1 MIQILKKSFALLTR
15 RERWLWTAF
24 VPVSLTVAILEAFGA
39 AIVFGLISVISDPS
53 RTGQVPIISSLLTD
67 LPGDENDAILILTAA
82 AAVFFITKNVVLAA
96 GLYIQNRVVNGSVS
110 SMSRRLLKG
119 YLTAPYSFHFQRNS
133 ADLIYNSTGAVRVVL
148 GSVSAAVTLI
158 SEVLVVAAIMIVL
171 LIAAPVVTIVAGVV
185 LAGLAGL
192 ILRITQRLFAKWGT
206 EVQVLSKEI
215 LQAVQQGLGGLKE
228 LKVLGRE
235 RQAYEAFS
243 TRQQAFY
250 RINYRRDTLKVLPR
264 YLLESV
270 FVSGLLLVVFMIA
283 IQGDGTE
290 NILPLIGLYAYAG
303 FRIIPS
309 ISRILLKLNQ
319 IRYGQTPVNR
329 IYDDYMLVSQN
340 KDWGFR
346 ETDIDLTFAGQVAL
360 EGISYKYSSSD
371 APSLFDI
378 ELSIARGESIGIVG
392 STGAGKSTL
401 VDVFMGLLTPTAGRM
416 TLDGKLIDDAA
427 LSSWQRKIGY
437 VAQSIFLADDSLRRN
452 VALSMP
458 DEEVDDEQ
466 IWGALRIAQMDDF
479 VRSLPE
485 GLETFVGERG
495 VRISG
500 GERQRIGI
508 ARALYHE
515 PEVLVFDEATSSLD
529 NQTEASVM
537 HAIQALRG
545 DRTLLIIA
553 HRLSTVRW
561 CDRLI
566 YMKNG
571 RIVESGTFD
580 ELYLQN
586 TDFREMADAAE
597 LDTPVDQAIDTTDQT
612 IV

>member
-1 MIQILKKSFALLTR
+1 MFLVLKKSFALLTP

-24 VPVSLTVAILEAFGA
+24 IPVSLIVAMLEAFGA
-39 AIVFGLISVISDPS
+39 AIVFGLIGAISDPS
-53 RTGQVPIISSLLTD
+53 QTEQIPVLSSLLTD
-67 LPGDENDAILILTAA
+67 LPGDDKDTVLTLTAVA
-82 AAVFFITKNVVLAA
+82 AIFFVTKNVVVSV
-96 GLYIQNRVVNGSVS
+96 GLYVQNRVVNGSVS

-148 GSVSAAVTLI
+148 SSVSAAVTLI

-192 ILRITQRLFAKWGT
+192 LLRITQRLFAKWGE

-228 LKVLGRE
+228 MKVLGRE

-243 TRQQAFY
+243 TRQQAYY
-250 RINYRRDTLKVLPR
+250 RINYRRETLNVLPR

-270 FVSGLLLVVFMIA
+270 FVSGLLLVVFLITVR
-283 IQGDGTE
+283 GDGSE

-309 ISRILLKLNQ
+309 VSRILWKLNQ
-319 IRYGQTPVNR
+319 IRFGQTPVNR

-340 KDWGFR
+340 KDWNFR
-346 ETDIDLTFAGQVAL
+346 ETTAGLPFAGQVAL
-360 EGISYKYSSSD
+360 EGISYTYTASD
-371 APSLFDI
+371 TPSLFDI
-378 ELSIARGESIGIVG
+378 ELCIERGQSVGIVG

-416 TLDGKLIDDAA
+416 TLDGKLIDDHV
-427 LSSWQRKIGY
+427 LPSWQRKIGY

-452 VALSMP
+452 VALGLP
-458 DEEVDDEQ
+458 DGEIDDDRVRIVLQ
-466 IWGALRIAQMDDF
+466 IAQVDEF

-485 GLETFVGERG
+485 GLDTFVGERG
-495 VRISG
+495 IRMSG
-500 GERQRIGI
+500 GERQRVGI

-537 HAIQALRG
+537 QAIRALQS
-545 DRTLLIIA
+545 DHTLVIIA

-566 YMKNG
+566 YMKGG

-580 ELYLQN
+580 ELYLGN
-586 TDFREMADAAE
+586 KDFRSLADAAE
-597 LDTPVDQAIDTTDQT
+597 LDTPVLKP
-612 IV
+612 